1 MRNRLHTFNHR
12 GITLLPSRWR
22 DQLDHAQAFYGALSE
37 DALLHGF
44 RREAGLPAPG
54 AAMAGWCS
62 ATSSV
67 IFGQIVAGL
76 AVLGTALGDPALHEK
91 ARRLVAGYAHTLG
104 PDGNARMRLYDWD
117 KLVCGLVDAHL
128 HAASPE
134 ALPALART
142 LAWAAETFDRARNPA
157 DAHDFW
163 GAGPGDT
170 SEWYTLAENLYRA
183 HAITADPAHRAFAE
197 AWHYDAFWSPFAETA
212 RPSHVAPAHA
222 YSHVNSLA
230 SAAAAYELNRE
241 PALLRALINAH
252 DWMQATQCYATGGY
266 GPEERLMPEPGSLG
280 RSLSL
285 SISHAEIPC
294 GSWAALKLC
303 RYLLRFTGEAR
314 FADWLETIVINAI
327 GAALPP
333 QPDGHVYY
341 YGNYAI
347 AGGTKQTYWQQ
358 WPCCAG
364 TYLQFMA
371 GLHDVIAFHA
381 PDALHIA
388 LYLPSAIAWEHEAQT
403 ITATQTTDYPDDETI
418 TISLAMDHAARFTL
432 ALRRPGWAQTAEVAV
447 NGTVVEPVLADGWLR
462 LERVWQP
469 SDEVTLRLPMHLRCQ
484 PVDPEHPAR
493 TAILFGPTVLAQDEA
508 CCRRPFNLA
517 PGTALETRLIRE
529 GSRFRIT
536 NTVPERHTRYLVPF
550 HTLPANWPY
559 WVYFDL
565 HARPLH

>member
-1 MRNRLHTFNHR
+1 MPNRLQAFNHR
-12 GITLLPSRWR
+12 GVTLLPSRWQA
-22 DQLDHAQAFYGALSE
+22 QLAQAHSLYGALSE

-44 RREAGLPAPG
+44 RAEAGLPSPG
-54 AAMAGWCS
+54 PAMQGWCG

-76 AVLGTALGDPALHEK
+76 AVLGTALNDPALHAK
-91 ARRLVAGYAHTLG
+91 SRRLVAGYAATLA

-117 KLVCGLVDAHL
+117 KLICGLIDAHL
-128 HAASPE
+128 HAAAPE
-134 ALPALART
+134 ALPTLTRT
-142 LAWAAETFDRARNPA
+142 IAWAAATFDRARNPA

-183 HAITADPAHRAFAE
+183 HAITADPAHREFAA
-197 AWHYDAFWSPFAETA
+197 AWHYDAFWAPFATTA
-212 RPSHVAPAHA
+212 RPGHVAPAHA
-222 YSHVNSLA
+222 YSHVNSFA
-230 SAAAAYELNRE
+230 SLAAAYELSGD
-241 PALLRALINAH
+241 PAKLQALVNAH
-252 DWMQATQCYATGGY
+252 DWLLATQCYATGGY

-280 RSLSL
+280 RALSL

-314 FADWLETIVINAI
+314 FADWLETILINAI

-341 YGNYAI
+341 YANYAI

-364 TYLQFMA
+364 TYLQFFA

-381 PDALHIA
+381 AAALHIA
-388 LYLPSAIAWEHEAQT
+388 LYLPSTIAWHHDGQT
-403 ITATQTTDYPDDETI
+403 ITLTQQTDYPDSDTI
-418 TISLAMDHAARFTL
+418 GITLAMARPARFAL
-432 ALRRPGWAQTAEVAV
+432 ALRQPGWAETAELAL
-447 NGTVVEPVLADGWLR
+447 NGTPATATRAQGWLR
-462 LERVWQP
+462 LERDWQP
-469 SDEVTLRLPMHLRCQ
+469 GDTVTLRLPMRLRAQ

-493 TAILFGPTVLAQDEA
+493 AAILHGPTVLAQDEA

-517 PGTALETRLIRE
+517 PDTALETRLIRE